1 MRDRCDIITIEG
13 AKGGVKMKRFIDW
26 AFYGEV
32 PEGLEM
38 KAIYESY
45 LIYCK
50 LFNIDELS
58 KFEFIQLFN
67 SYREQ

>member
-1 MRDRCDIITIEG
+1 MKKFIE
-13 AKGGVKMKRFIDW
+13 W
-26 AFYGEV
+26 AFYGKV

-45 LIYCK
+45 LIYCN
-50 LFNIDELS
+50 LFDIDELS

-67 SYREQ
+67 SYRENY

>member
-1 MRDRCDIITIEG
+1 MKKFIE
-13 AKGGVKMKRFIDW
+13 W
-26 AFYGEV
+26 AFYGKV

-38 KAIYESY
+38 NAIYESY

-50 LFNIDELS
+50 LFSIDELS